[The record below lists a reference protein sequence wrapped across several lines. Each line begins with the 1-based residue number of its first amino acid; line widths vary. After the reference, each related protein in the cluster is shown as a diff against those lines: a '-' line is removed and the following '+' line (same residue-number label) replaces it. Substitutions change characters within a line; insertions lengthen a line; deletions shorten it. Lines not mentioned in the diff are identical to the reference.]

1 MLRTDTDS
9 GHERPLDARSSRLPL
24 TVRTLGRRITN
35 RLFRPYLDVMSQ
47 VNLVAKSRLGDRVFI
62 AAMVT
67 GANDNTFGAFGY
79 REENIQG
86 HTIEDDAR
94 IGPGACLLPGV
105 VIGRA
110 ATVAAGAVVTKD
122 VEPGA
127 TVIGVPAR
135 PAQRV

>member
-1 MLRTDTDS
+1 
-9 GHERPLDARSSRLPL
+9 
-24 TVRTLGRRITN
+24 
-35 RLFRPYLDVMSQ
+35 
-47 VNLVAKSRLGDRVFI
+47 
-62 AAMVT
+62 MVT
-67 GANDNTFGAFGY
+67 GANDNTFGSFSY
-79 REENIQG
+79 HEENLRG

-94 IGPGACLLPGV
+94 IGSGACLLPGV

-127 TVIGVPAR
+127 TVLGVPAR

>member
-1 MLRTDTDS
+1 M
-9 GHERPLDARSSRLPL
+9 
-24 TVRTLGRRITN
+24 
-35 RLFRPYLDVMSQ
+35 
-47 VNLVAKSRLGDRVFI
+47 FI
-62 AAMVT
+62 ASLVT
-67 GANDNTFGAFGY
+67 GANDNTFGAFGF
-79 REENIQG
+79 REENLQG

-127 TVIGVPAR
+127 TVVGVPAR
-135 PAQRV
+135 EAQRVEAGPSSPCWVATEECLVGG